1 MMIVIDLEHLESIQ
15 GERSNSSVLVKGKGI
30 IVRAPFVGLW
40 GNVRTSSN
48 PSLLSMDFV
57 GYVEAGGYA
66 YLNVNQG
73 GSIYARSPV

>member
-1 MMIVIDLEHLESIQ
+1 MIIVDLEHLEWSQ
-15 GERSNSSVLVKGKGI
+15 RERGDSDFLVKGQGI
-30 IVRAPFVGLW
+30 MVFAPLVDLRGS
-40 GNVRTSSN
+40 VRTSSN
-48 PSLLSMDFV
+48 PSFLSMDFV

>member
-1 MMIVIDLEHLESIQ
+1 MMIVVDLDHLESIQ
-15 GERSNSSVLVKGKGI
+15 REKGDSNFLVEGQGI
-30 IVRAPFVGLW
+30 MVFAPLVDLR

-48 PSLLSMDFV
+48 PSFLSMDFF
-57 GYVEAGGYA
+57 GYVQAGGYA